1 VILKRECR
9 LAACSRWPNSEANWR
24 GVLDEAE
31 RSELTV
37 LLVDFLTKLIG
48 EELMNWGW
56 LGEVRQG
63 DCDAIKTFDDNPN

>member
-1 VILKRECR
+1 
-9 LAACSRWPNSEANWR
+9 
-24 GVLDEAE
+24 VLDEAE